1 MLERKRQVLR
11 KRLAQGVAWLHPFW
25 RLPGR
30 IRFLAF
36 SSLYQL
42 PTSLGS
48 WHSSIVGPAAAL
60 HCISPPI
67 LVTPPATGPPTA
79 GTGSSFLGTHNG
91 IAPFSPGIIQDTL
104 PMSRS
109 SIKLQ
114 SPSPGKV
121 TIKAPRIRVW
131 ALWGANT
138 LPAMRLLRGW
148 IPQSRASGFLT
159 SGCKKPSGGARSL
172 LRLTPS
178 ALMQERWDGARKLFP

>member
-1 MLERKRQVLR
+1 MSHGYTHSGGSQGESASLPFPVYTSCPHL
-11 KRLAQGVAWLHPFW
+11 LARG
-25 RLPGR
+25 
-30 IRFLAF
+30 
-36 SSLYQL
+36 
-42 PTSLGS
+42 T
-48 WHSSIVGPAAAL
+48 SSIVGPAAAL

-67 LVTPPATGPPTA
+67 LVTPPATGLPTA